1 MLKVLAVPNPID
13 ESGVV
18 KGAEPD
24 VHSRME
30 RLRERAQRERR
41 ARLAAEEI
49 LEAKSR
55 ELFLLNQ
62 TLERRVAERTHEL
75 EIAKEEAVALAER
88 DQLTGLANR
97 ASLHS
102 TLKKISAG
110 ETGPFVLLGI
120 DLDHFKEVNDSLGH
134 AAGDHLL
141 REVARRF
148 RGTLPKGS
156 FIARVGGD
164 EFAAVCFGAE
174 NIRDLDLICA
184 RIVSALSQPCFYRGY
199 EMCVSASIGTALY
212 PADARSIDDLLRYA
226 DLALYETKKSGRN
239 GATRFSPIMSLRL
252 EETRSLSVDL
262 RNALLNGEVEPW
274 YQPKINL
281 STGRPIGVEALA
293 RWNHPA
299 RGLVPPAVFVP
310 IAEEHALVDELDRY
324 MLLRAS
330 AEAAKWVAAGLID
343 HLSVNLSPRH
353 IEKGDFLADIDLAL
367 EESGLPPAA
376 LEMEITEN
384 HFVNANAESL
394 PKLAR
399 LAARGVTIS
408 LDDFGVGYSNL
419 SYLRKIP
426 LKTVKIDRS
435 FTEDIEHCADSRAI
449 IDAITRLAK
458 AFGLNTVAEGI
469 ETARQLEIIRN
480 LNCDEGQ
487 GFLFARPMPADACE
501 AYLLS
506 RRKNPQPWPML

>member
-1 MLKVLAVPNPID
+1 MLAVPNSID
-13 ESGVV
+13 ESGVA
-18 KGAEPD
+18 KGAESD
-24 VHSRME
+24 ILTRME

-62 TLERRVAERTHEL
+62 TLERRVAERTQEL
-75 EIAKEEAVALAER
+75 VSAKEEAVAIAER

-97 ASLHS
+97 ACLHS
-102 TLKKISAG
+102 TLKKICVG
-110 ETGPFVLLGI
+110 ETAPFVLLGI

-148 RGTLPKGS
+148 RGALPKGS

-164 EFAAVCFGAE
+164 EFAAICFGAE
-174 NIRDLDLICA
+174 NIRDLDQICA
-184 RIVSALSQPCFYRGY
+184 RTVAALSRPYFYLGY
-199 EMCVSASIGTALY
+199 EMCVSASIGSALY
-212 PADARSIDDLLRYA
+212 PADARTSDDLLRYA
-226 DLALYETKKSGRN
+226 DLALYETKKNGRN
-239 GATRFSPIMSLRL
+239 GATRFTPILSFRL
-252 EETRSLSVDL
+252 EETRILSVDL

-293 RWNHPA
+293 RWYHPV
-299 RGLVPPAVFVP
+299 RGFIPPTVFVP
-310 IAEEHALVDELDRY
+310 IAEEHALICELDRY
-324 MLLRAS
+324 VLQRAS
-330 AEAAKWVAAGLID
+330 TQAATWVAAGLID

-353 IEKGDFLADIDLAL
+353 IEKSDFLGDIDLAL
-367 EESGLPPAA
+367 EKSGLPPAA

-458 AFGLNTVAEGI
+458 AFGLTTVAEGI

-487 GFLFARPMPADACE
+487 GFLFARPMPAQACE
-501 AYLLS
+501 AYLSS
-506 RRKNPQPWPML
+506 RRKDAQPWPML